1 MTTARQTVNG
11 ALRKLGRLAAGR
23 EPRSADAA
31 DALAAL
37 QGLYL
42 SWITSGAFGRLEDVV
57 VNADYTARPNQH
69 VIRQSDDVERITLP
83 QISQD
88 GIWWHS
94 FTDGPIY
101 DPLVDGDGDEILD
114 DAGQPI
120 FPVTVRERKP
130 YERLEPPRDG
140 SVVKITDMVAGKTET
155 YVYDGAVKEWQSIER
170 LQLDSEAPRSQADPE
185 GLSATLALELA
196 DTFGA
201 EVGPTTMRQIARFNI
216 NLTQRFGMPREAV
229 TGVYC

>member
-1 MTTARQTVNG
+1 VSSARQIVNG

-23 EPRSADAA
+23 EPRSADAT

-57 VNADYTARPNQH
+57 VTSDYVARPNQH
-69 VIRQSDDVERITLP
+69 VIRENDDVQNITLP
-83 QISQD
+83 QFSQD
-88 GIWWHS
+88 GVWRHS
-94 FTDGPIY
+94 YSDGLIF
-101 DPLVDGDGDEILD
+101 DPLLDGMGDEILD

-120 FPVTVRERKP
+120 FPVRVRERQP

-155 YVYDGAVKEWQSIER
+155 YVFDGAVKEWQSIER

-229 TGVYC
+229 TGIYC